1 MHLSDAHHT
10 RKMVAGA
17 CMMLAPV
24 LLLVSTIVRPELHD
38 GSAAQLAEIAAH
50 RDAWYA
56 AALIG
61 LVSIVLAVPAVL
73 GLMHMLRE
81 RRVADGHIGGGMA
94 LLGLLAFMGLTAVS
108 MVAWQMA
115 APGGDLVASA
125 ATLERFEET
134 AGTMIPFY
142 LGSFLWATG
151 LFVLALG
158 LYSARAVSPISAACL
173 AVGGI
178 ALVVGF
184 AAAMSWLTIVGAAL
198 TAVGLCPIGYAVWR
212 ESDAEWEHTPVRVGT
227 HALGQN

>member
-24 LLLVSTIVRPELHD
+24 LLLVSTIVRPDLHD
-38 GSAAQLAEIAAH
+38 GTVAQLAEIAAH
-50 RDAWYA
+50 PDAWYA

-61 LVSIVLAVPAVL
+61 LLSIVLAVPAVL

-81 RRVADGHIGGGMA
+81 RRVADGHVGGAMA
-94 LLGLLAFMGLTAVS
+94 LLGLLAFTGLTAIS
-108 MVAWQMA
+108 LVAWQMTAGGA
-115 APGGDLVASA
+115 AAEMA
-125 ATLERFEET
+125 AALERVEET

-142 LGSFLWATG
+142 LGSFLWAIGTCVLAFG
-151 LFVLALG
+151 LFQ
-158 LYSARAVSPISAACL
+158 ARAISPISAACL
-173 AVGGI
+173 AASGI

-198 TAVGLCPIGYAVWR
+198 TAVGLCPVGYMVWR
-212 ESDAEWEHTPVRVGT
+212 ETDAEWEHTHTR
-227 HALGQN
+227 HAAGMA